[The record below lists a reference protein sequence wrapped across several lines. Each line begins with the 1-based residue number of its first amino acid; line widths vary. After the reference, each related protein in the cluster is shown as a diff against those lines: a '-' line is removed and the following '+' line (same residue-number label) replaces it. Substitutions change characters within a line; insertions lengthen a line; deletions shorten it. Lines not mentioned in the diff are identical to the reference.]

1 MKELALKK
9 LEQEKAKVTGQKERV
24 MAEAVYQA
32 LSEFCGQEPEF
43 AQAVYQGGSFVD
55 CMKQVAKGVG
65 GHISDLDAYRKAVQF
80 YFPGAD
86 IRCNMTVRLC
96 QAQEEGDH
104 AERQPG
110 VVLDLFSLL

>member
-9 LEQEKAKVTGQKERV
+9 LEQEKAKVTGQKEQA

-55 CMKQVAKGVG
+55 
-65 GHISDLDAYRKAVQF
+65 
-80 YFPGAD
+80 
-86 IRCNMTVRLC
+86 
-96 QAQEEGDH
+96 
-104 AERQPG
+104 
-110 VVLDLFSLL
+110 

>member
-9 LEQEKAKVTGQKERV
+9 LEQEKAKVTGQKEQA
-24 MAEAVYQA
+24 MAE
-32 LSEFCGQEPEF
+32 
-43 AQAVYQGGSFVD
+43 AVYQGGSFVD

-86 IRCNMTVRLC
+86 IQCSMTVRLC

-104 AERQPG
+104 AERHPG